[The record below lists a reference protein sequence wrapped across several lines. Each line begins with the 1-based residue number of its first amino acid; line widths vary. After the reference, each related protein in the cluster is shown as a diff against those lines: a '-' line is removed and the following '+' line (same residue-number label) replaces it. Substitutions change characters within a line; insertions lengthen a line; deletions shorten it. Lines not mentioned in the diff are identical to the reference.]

1 MVAPT
6 GTPAHSPGSR
16 SSAPRRLA
24 AILTFLWIA
33 GLISTRPPVHG
44 AIVAATFIL
53 MLLSFALRLVPAA
66 QQWAAADVTQR
77 VPIGVW

>member
-1 MVAPT
+1 MVVRS

-44 AIVAATFIL
+44 AIIAATFIL
-53 MLLSFALRLVPAA
+53 MLLSVSLRLVHAA
-66 QQWAAADVTQR
+66 
-77 VPIGVW
+77 